1 MLLNKIRY
9 HNVAV
14 LTLFLTLPLLLT
26 IGGGAEGKKPAPP
39 VPWSGSVPQAEC
51 GPNDRTE
58 TGLQGQ
64 TTVAERESG
73 LSAQGFNCNL
83 ELVGQFQGEGASY
96 GAAWFDDCA
105 YHGTANTPQQQHRG
119 VVVVEA
125 SDPRHPQATA
135 YLDAR
140 GMLEPWE
147 SLKVNKKRKLLGAN
161 KGPGGETDQYFAF
174 YDISDCAHPKLLSD
188 VEVLGH
194 IGHAGEFAPDGMTY
208 YGASL
213 HVPGHVTALDIS
225 DPTDPKVLLINRSFE
240 FIFHDIAFSEDGT
253 RMYGAQFPRP
263 GLPNGLM
270 IMDVSDIQYRRP
282 NPQIRVISRLFW
294 EDGGNAQVALP
305 VTYHGRPHVIFT
317 DERGAGGSGLAAK
330 QAACAQ
336 GLPPHGFARIIDVS
350 DETAPKTI
358 AKLMLEVSD
367 PANCVQVLNDPDR
380 YSYSS
385 HYCGVDKTKNPKL
398 LACSWREGGLRVF
411 DIRDPY
417 RPREIAYYKAPA
429 RGTAFLPG
437 SIFWRD
443 TNGGD
448 RTGDQTPSSVRF
460 RKHKGETH
468 LWFTTQD
475 NGFQIVRFT
484 NRLEALTGRSFE
496 QDHPGNKN

>member
-105 YHGTANTPQQQHRG
+105 YYGTANTPQQQHRG